1 MSYCV
6 SVTMSSEGKYL
17 DFFGCHDS
25 SLPFQTMKVEFVTI
39 YFLLHDFLAVN
50 RILYFYEKRRLS
62 PYGKYIRLHVCFTVF
77 WLNFEYFRLFV
88 LEKLLIYIHNSK
100 EMRNLLTRF
109 RIVLGCGEIDVWA
122 AVTHLHPHFHPF
134 STVSSPYYNKSQ
146 LS

>member
-6 SVTMSSEGKYL
+6 SVMMSSEGSIWI
-17 DFFGCHDS
+17 S
-25 SLPFQTMKVEFVTI
+25 SVAMILAPFQTMKVEFVTI
-39 YFLLHDFLAVN
+39 YFLLHDFLAVD

-62 PYGKYIRLHVCFTVF
+62 PYGKYVRLHVCFTVF

-109 RIVLGCGEIDVWA
+109 RIVLGCG
-122 AVTHLHPHFHPF
+122 
-134 STVSSPYYNKSQ
+134 K
-146 LS
+146 